1 MTRKTFDCV
10 EMVETMQ
17 EDIQEVLQSMSREEQ
32 LTYWHT
38 QAEKLRERKR
48 RLRSQP
54 LQNREPDAIEPK

>member
-1 MTRKTFDCV
+1 
-10 EMVETMQ
+10 MVETMQ